1 MKKRKRF
8 VFLGILVL
16 VICGM
21 SVQAMAQS
29 TDTDRIFQQQS
40 ENFHTQ
46 DVEDAVPESA
56 LEFAGEDKALTLE
69 NTDSFLNISEWFSLI
84 VRCFFSVLS
93 EKRSMLVQIAA
104 ILILMYAVRA
114 LCSGMRNEKTME
126 ILNYFVIAVSAVLVL
141 ESVFFSAQHAVS
153 AMGEVAAFS
162 NATLPVLTALVS
174 ASGYP
179 ASAAAVSASVIFSLD
194 IIAFVASYVVP
205 TLINSYMAL
214 GIGAGLSSNENLK
227 SISAFLR
234 KTVVFVITLLFC
246 LLIGVLSLKSG
257 LSTASDSISRRTAVF
272 TAGNFIPIAGNY
284 LGEGINLVFSCAGVL
299 KNTVGT
305 FSVLV
310 LLFTVSGPVIEILV
324 NYILLSIAKMFCS
337 FFDNKNLLSFFEVIR
352 DAFSMML
359 SMTIGLSVI
368 LIIAITLITR
378 IGG

>member
-16 VICGM
+16 VICEM

-153 AMGEVAAFS
+153 AMGEV
-162 NATLPVLTALVS
+162 
-174 ASGYP
+174 
-179 ASAAAVSASVIFSLD
+179 SASVIFSLD
-194 IIAFVASYVVP
+194 IIAFVAAYVVP